1 MTVKAFKWISF
12 SQAAIYFQSL
22 DVFFFRQVEFFNIFM
37 KVCMIIQCDSQLEFT
52 YFRLVCSKIPINQ
65 YCFIKERSC

>member
-1 MTVKAFKWISF
+1 MAVKAFKWISF

-22 DVFFFRQVEFFNIFM
+22 DVFFFRQVESFSFFM
-37 KVCMIIQCDSQLEFT
+37 KVCMIIQCDSKLEFT
-52 YFRLVCSKIPINQ
+52 YFHLVCSKIPINQ